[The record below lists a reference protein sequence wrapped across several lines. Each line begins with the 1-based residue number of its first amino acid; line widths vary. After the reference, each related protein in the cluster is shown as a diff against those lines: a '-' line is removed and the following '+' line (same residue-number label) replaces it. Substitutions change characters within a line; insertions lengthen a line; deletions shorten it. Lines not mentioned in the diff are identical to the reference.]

1 MFTVEEIKTQV
12 EASREEILDCLREV
26 LQTPSITG
34 QEAEVG
40 KVFCRRISQ
49 HTGLLP
55 TVYEKEPGHPNIL
68 AEWFGSRPGKRF
80 IFNGHMDHFPPPE
93 GKKDTYGPYS
103 GKLVDGKMYGRG
115 ASDMKS
121 GDVSAL
127 FAVALL
133 KRMGFDPKGS
143 VLLSYM
149 CDEENGSNYGAKWM
163 CRQNLLNGDYGIC
176 MEATTK
182 RLKTRAC
189 GSWRAKFTYVSDGCN
204 SYREHPKKSALEKS
218 VIAINALYE
227 LRETIR
233 KRTNEFGDKPV
244 FSITTLHAGEA
255 TNMHAAVS
263 TFTIDRRMIVGETHK
278 DVSREILNVL
288 DCLKKTDPD
297 MEYTYEVTSERPAFL
312 LPENSEMVKTCKEAY
327 KKVTGRDLILWY
339 SSAGAD
345 ASTIREY
352 NGIEMP
358 VWSGAT
364 GMQASGPDE
373 HIVIEDMLECIQY
386 YMLTIMMLLS

>member
-1 MFTVEEIKTQV
+1 MITVEEIKAKV

-26 LQTPSITG
+26 LQTPSVTG
-34 QEAEVG
+34 QEAEIG
-40 KVFCRRISQ
+40 KVFCRRIEK
-49 HTGLLP
+49 HTGLKP
-55 TVYEKEPGHPNIL
+55 TVYEKDPGRPNIL
-68 AEWFGSRPGKRF
+68 AEWFGSQPGKRF

-93 GKKDTYGPYS
+93 GKRDTYGPYS

-149 CDEENGSNYGAKWM
+149 SDEENGGVAGSAWM
-163 CRQNLLNGDYGIC
+163 CRQNLLNGDYGVC

-182 RLKTRAC
+182 RLKLRAC
-189 GSWRAKFTYVSDGCN
+189 GTWRATFTYVSDGCN

-218 VIAINALYE
+218 ILAINALYK
-227 LRETIR
+227 LREDIR
-233 KRTNEFGDKPV
+233 KRTNEYGDKPV
-244 FSITTLHAGEA
+244 FSVTTLHAGEA

-263 TFTIDRRMIVGETHK
+263 VFTVDRRLIVGEDEK
-278 DVSREILNVL
+278 AAGQEVL
-288 DCLKKTDPD
+288 DVLNKLKAEDSD
-297 MEYTYEVTSERPAFL
+297 MDYSYELISAVPTFL
-312 LPENSEMVKTCKEAY
+312 IPENGPVVKASVAAY
-327 KKVTGRDLILWY
+327 KEVTGRDLVFWS

-345 ASTIREY
+345 ASIIRAY

-386 YMLTIMMLLS
+386 FMVLLIKLLS